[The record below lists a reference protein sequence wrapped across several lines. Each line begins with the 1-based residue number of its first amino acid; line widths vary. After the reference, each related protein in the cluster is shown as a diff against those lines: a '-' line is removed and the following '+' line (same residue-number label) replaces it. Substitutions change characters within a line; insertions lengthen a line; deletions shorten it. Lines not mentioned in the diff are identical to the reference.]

1 MKKLNLFEEG
11 PFKDTGYGM
20 LWVHDSANFRIVNF
34 NFRAGQTLPVH
45 AHEVDGELSIVVLE
59 GEGEFLGA
67 EGAAQ
72 PAKAGDVLVC
82 PISTPHGIKATTEMR
97 VLVTIAP
104 PP

>member
-1 MKKLNLFEEG
+1 MKKINIFDDG

-20 LWVHDSANFRIVNF
+20 LWVHDSPNFRIVNF
-34 NFRAGQTLPVH
+34 NFKAGQTLAVH
-45 AHEVDGELSIVVLE
+45 SHEADGELSIVVLE
-59 GEGEFLGA
+59 GEGAFLGA
-67 EGAAQ
+67 DNAAT

-82 PISTPHGIKATTEMR
+82 PIATPHGISATTDMR

>member
-1 MKKLNLFEEG
+1 MKKLNIFEEG
-11 PFKDTGYGM
+11 PFKDSGYGM

-67 EGAAQ
+67 EGASQ

-82 PISTPHGIKATTEMR
+82 PIATPHGIKATTEMR

-104 PP
+104 PA

>member
-1 MKKLNLFEEG
+1 MKIINVLDEG
-11 PFKDTGYGM
+11 PFKDTGHGT

-45 AHEVDGELSIVVLE
+45 SHDVDGELSIVVLE
-59 GEGEFLGA
+59 GQGEFLGA
-67 EGAAQ
+67 DGATL
-72 PAKAGDVLVC
+72 PARAGDVLTC
-82 PISTPHGIKATTEMR
+82 PIATPHGIRAITDMR

>member
-1 MKKLNLFEEG
+1 MKIVNVLAEG
-11 PFKDTGYGM
+11 PFKDKGHGT

-34 NFRAGQTLPVH
+34 NFRAGQSLPVH
-45 AHEVDGELSIVVLE
+45 SHDVDGELSIVVLD

-67 EGAAQ
+67 DGAAR

-82 PISTPHGIKATTEMR
+82 PIATPHGLRGITDMR